1 MASVERVLQ
10 RVATSSGPGVE
21 PAKYGRRTD
30 ARKEHGLFGCS
41 SAGRS
46 AGHSLNLLIR

>member
-1 MASVERVLQ
+1 MEKVLQ
-10 RVATSSGPGVE
+10 RLATSSGPGVE
-21 PAKYGRRTD
+21 PAKYGRKAV

-46 AGHSLNLLIR
+46 AGQSLNLLIR